1 MPELNKDP
9 LLVEINARL
18 KKGEGWIGY
27 RNIGSGSSKYLYYAF
42 YRDGKQIFLNTKTN
56 DPETAYR
63 QLLASR
69 NLVAEGHRVL
79 PQEASKLKYEDLKQ
93 ILTDYYREQAPA
105 SLYVRKNKLGQ
116 PEETFLGA
124 DKFDKFFK
132 GLPITQITATRLQ
145 DFIKWRRREGDS
157 DATIRRQLGS
167 LRSAFNRAKDLDL
180 ITDNLIPSFRL
191 PKDSE
196 PREGFVESDVFEKLR
211 NTLPENLRPTVT
223 FLYYSGQR
231 KGSVKKIVWSMVSA
245 NNDEIQ
251 MPGRITKNRR
261 PHTVPLVGPLSEIA
275 DILIGMRKKF
285 PKPTDRVF
293 DFTNFHWLWNDAC
306 DRLGLGKFD
315 RKTRR
320 YEGLIATDFRR
331 AAARNLTKAGV
342 DRRTAMRITGHRT
355 ESIFERYNIKDDK
368 DVKEA
373 LIKVGQYKKPAV
385 VAEISATR

>member
-1 MPELNKDP
+1 MLEMNKDP

-27 RNIGSGSSKYLYYAF
+27 RNIGTGPSKYLYYAF
-42 YRDGKQIFLNTKTN
+42 YRDGKQLFINSKTN

-79 PQEASKLKYEDLKQ
+79 PQEASKIKYEDLKQ
-93 ILTDYYREQAPA
+93 ILMDYYREQAPA
-105 SLYVRKNKLGQ
+105 SLYTRKNSNGTL
-116 PEETFLGA
+116 EETFLGA
-124 DKFDKFFK
+124 DKFDKFFR
-132 GLPITQITATRLQ
+132 GLSITQITATKLQ
-145 DFIKWRRREGDS
+145 DFIKWRRREGDK
-157 DATIRRQLGS
+157 DATIKRQLGS

-196 PREGFVESDVFEKLR
+196 PREGFVEHDVFEKIR
-211 NTLPENLRPTVT
+211 SKLPENLRPTLT

-231 KGSVKKIVWSMVSA
+231 KGSVKKIVWSMVSTS
-245 NNDEIQ
+245 NDEIM
-251 MPGRITKNRR
+251 MPGRITKNGR

-275 DILIGMRKKF
+275 DTLTEMRKEF
-285 PKPTDRVF
+285 PKPSDHVF

-331 AAARNLTKAGV
+331 SAARNLTKAGV
-342 DRRTAMRITGHRT
+342 DRRTAMRITGHLT
-355 ESIFERYNIKDDK
+355 ESVFERYNIKDDK

-373 LIKVGQYKKPAV
+373 LIKVGQYKKPAS
-385 VAEISATR
+385 VAEISTTR